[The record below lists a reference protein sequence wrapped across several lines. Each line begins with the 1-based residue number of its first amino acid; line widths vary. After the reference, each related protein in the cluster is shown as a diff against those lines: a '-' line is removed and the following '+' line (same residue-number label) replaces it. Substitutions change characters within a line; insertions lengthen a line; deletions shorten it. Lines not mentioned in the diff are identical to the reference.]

1 MKTYK
6 LYILGWMLLGTLTTR
21 AQNSIDQVLK
31 SIETNN
37 KSLQAN
43 TKMTDAQKL
52 EAQTGK
58 FLANPS
64 VEWEQMWGN
73 RNNPGSEYTLT
84 VKQSLDFPT
93 TYSNKNKLANLK
105 ANTIGFQSAAYR
117 QQLLLNAKQTCIEII
132 YLRKQKS
139 LLDERLANAE
149 TMFALYKKRFESGD
163 ANQLEL
169 NKIQLELL
177 NAQNQSRLNKA
188 ALTAAEE
195 QLRNLNGGN
204 PITFDATDYPTGE
217 ELINFDQL
225 QAAFMEADPN
235 LKSLTGDQEIANR
248 EVKLSRSLTLPKF
261 DVGYKRNAA
270 KDHVASNGFMVG
282 VSIPLFENKNT
293 VKKAKAQAE
302 FATASL
308 EDNRLNL
315 KTNLQQLY
323 QQAEALQISRA
334 DYAKVLEQQRNIELL
349 NKALNAGQL
358 SVIDYFTELTTIYD
372 SHQSY
377 LDVEKEYHS
386 ILAQLYQYK
395 LYA

>member
-117 QQLLLNAKQTCIEII
+117 LQLLLNAKQTCIEII

-195 QLRNLNGGN
+195 QLRNFNGGN

-358 SVIDYFTELTTIYD
+358 SVIDYFTELSTIYD

-395 LYA
+395 L

>member
-195 QLRNLNGGN
+195 QLRNLNGGK
-204 PITFDATDYPTGE
+204 PITFDATDYPAGE

-225 QAAFMEADPN
+225 QAAFMDADPN
-235 LKSLTGDQEIANR
+235 LKSLTGNQEIANR

-270 KDHVASNGFMVG
+270 SDHVASNGFMVG

-358 SVIDYFTELTTIYD
+358 SVIDYFTELSTIYD

-395 LYA
+395 L

>member
-188 ALTAAEE
+188 ALTAADE
-195 QLRNLNGGN
+195 QLRNFNGGN

-349 NKALNAGQL
+349 TKALNAGQL
-358 SVIDYFTELTTIYD
+358 SVIDYFTELSTIYD

-395 LYA
+395 L

>member
-37 KSLQAN
+37 KSLQTN

-204 PITFDATDYPTGE
+204 PITFDATDYPAGE

-270 KDHVASNGFMVG
+270 SDHVASNGFMVG

-358 SVIDYFTELTTIYD
+358 SVIDYFTELSTIYD

-395 LYA
+395 L

>member
-1 MKTYK
+1 MKTHK
-6 LYILGWMLLGTLTTR
+6 LYMLGLMLLGTLTTR

-358 SVIDYFTELTTIYD
+358 SVIDYFTELSTIYD

-395 LYA
+395 L

>member
-6 LYILGWMLLGTLTTR
+6 LYILGLMLLGSLTTR
-21 AQNSIDQVLK
+21 AQSSIDQVLR

-195 QLRNLNGGN
+195 QLRNFNGGN

-270 KDHVASNGFMVG
+270 SDHVASNGFMVG

-358 SVIDYFTELTTIYD
+358 SVIDYFTELSTIYD

-395 LYA
+395 L

>member
-6 LYILGWMLLGTLTTR
+6 LYILGLMLLGSLTTR
-21 AQNSIDQVLK
+21 AQSSIDQVLR

-204 PITFDATDYPTGE
+204 PITFDATDYPAGE

-235 LKSLTGDQEIANR
+235 LKSLTVDQEIANR

-270 KDHVASNGFMVG
+270 SDHVASNGFMVG

-349 NKALNAGQL
+349 NKALTAGQL
-358 SVIDYFTELTTIYD
+358 SVIDYFTELSTIYD

-395 LYA
+395 L

>member
-6 LYILGWMLLGTLTTR
+6 LYILGLMLLGSLTTR
-21 AQNSIDQVLK
+21 AQSSIDQVLR

-195 QLRNLNGGN
+195 QLRNFNGGN
-204 PITFDATDYPTGE
+204 SITFDATDYPTGE

-395 LYA
+395 L

>member
-204 PITFDATDYPTGE
+204 PITFDATDYPAGE

-225 QAAFMEADPN
+225 QVAFMEADPN

-270 KDHVASNGFMVG
+270 SDHVASNGFMVG

-358 SVIDYFTELTTIYD
+358 SVIDYFTELSTIYD

-377 LDVEKEYHS
+377 LDVEKEYHN

-395 LYA
+395 L

>member
-6 LYILGWMLLGTLTTR
+6 LYILGLMLLGTLTTR
-21 AQNSIDQVLK
+21 AQSSIDQVLRN
-31 SIETNN
+31 IETNN

-195 QLRNLNGGN
+195 QLRNFNGGN

-270 KDHVASNGFMVG
+270 SDHVASNGFMVG

-395 LYA
+395 L

>member
-6 LYILGWMLLGTLTTR
+6 LYILGLMLLGTLTTR
-21 AQNSIDQVLK
+21 AQSSIDQVLRN
-31 SIETNN
+31 IETNN

-93 TYSNKNKLANLK
+93 TYTNKNKLANLK
-105 ANTIGFQSAAYR
+105 ANTSGFQSAAYR

-195 QLRNLNGGN
+195 QLRNLNGGK
-204 PITFDATDYPTGE
+204 PITFDATDYPAGE

-225 QAAFMEADPN
+225 QAAFMDADPN
-235 LKSLTGDQEIANR
+235 LKSLTGNQEIANR

-270 KDHVASNGFMVG
+270 SDHVASNGFMVG

-293 VKKAKAQAE
+293 VKKTKAQAE

-358 SVIDYFTELTTIYD
+358 SVIDYFTELSTIYD

-395 LYA
+395 L

>member
-204 PITFDATDYPTGE
+204 PITFDVTDYPAGE
-217 ELINFDQL
+217 ELINFEQL
-225 QAAFMEADPN
+225 QAAFMESDPN

-270 KDHVASNGFMVG
+270 SDHVASNGFMVG

-334 DYAKVLEQQRNIELL
+334 DYAKVLKQQRNIELL

-358 SVIDYFTELTTIYD
+358 SVIDYFTELSTIYD

-395 LYA
+395 L

>member
-6 LYILGWMLLGTLTTR
+6 LYILGLMLLGTLTTR
-21 AQNSIDQVLK
+21 AQSSIDQVLR

-204 PITFDATDYPTGE
+204 PITLDATDYPAGE
-217 ELINFDQL
+217 ELINFEQL
-225 QAAFMEADPN
+225 QAAFMDADPN

-270 KDHVASNGFMVG
+270 SDHVASNGFMVG

-334 DYAKVLEQQRNIELL
+334 DYAKVLEQQGNIELL

-358 SVIDYFTELTTIYD
+358 SVIDYFTELSTIYD

-377 LDVEKEYHS
+377 LDVEKEYPS

-395 LYA
+395 L

>member
-6 LYILGWMLLGTLTTR
+6 LYILGLMLLGTLTTR
-21 AQNSIDQVLK
+21 AQSSIDQVLR

-58 FLANPS
+58 FLVNPS

-204 PITFDATDYPTGE
+204 PITFDATDYPAGE
-217 ELINFDQL
+217 ELINFEQL
-225 QAAFMEADPN
+225 QAAFMDADPN

-270 KDHVASNGFMVG
+270 SDHVASNGFMVG

-323 QQAEALQISRA
+323 QQAEALQISRT

-358 SVIDYFTELTTIYD
+358 SVIDYFTELSTIYD

-377 LDVEKEYHS
+377 LDVEKEYHN

-395 LYA
+395 L

>member
-323 QQAEALQISRA
+323 HQAEALQISRA

-395 LYA
+395 L

>member
-6 LYILGWMLLGTLTTR
+6 LYILGLMLLGSLTTR
-21 AQNSIDQVLK
+21 AQSSIDQVLR

-105 ANTIGFQSAAYR
+105 ANTIVFQSAAYR

-195 QLRNLNGGN
+195 QLRNLNGGK
-204 PITFDATDYPTGE
+204 PITFDATDYPAGE

-225 QAAFMEADPN
+225 QAAFMDADPN
-235 LKSLTGDQEIANR
+235 LKSLTGNQEIANR

-270 KDHVASNGFMVG
+270 SDHVASNGFMVG

-358 SVIDYFTELTTIYD
+358 SVIDYFTELSTIYD

-395 LYA
+395 L

>member
-6 LYILGWMLLGTLTTR
+6 LYILGLMLLGSLTTR
-21 AQNSIDQVLK
+21 AQSSIDQVLR

-195 QLRNLNGGN
+195 QLRNLNGGK
-204 PITFDATDYPTGE
+204 PITFDATDYPAGE

-225 QAAFMEADPN
+225 QAAFMDADPN
-235 LKSLTGDQEIANR
+235 LKSLTGNQEIANR

-261 DVGYKRNAA
+261 DVGYKRKAA
-270 KDHVASNGFMVG
+270 SDHVASNGFMVG

-293 VKKAKAQAE
+293 VKKTKAQAE

-358 SVIDYFTELTTIYD
+358 SVIDYFTELSTIYD

-377 LDVEKEYHS
+377 LDIEKEYHS

-395 LYA
+395 L

>member
-195 QLRNLNGGN
+195 QLRNFNGGN

-217 ELINFDQL
+217 VLIYFDQL

-395 LYA
+395 L

>member
-6 LYILGWMLLGTLTTR
+6 LYILGLMLLGTLTTR
-21 AQNSIDQVLK
+21 AQSSIDQVLRN
-31 SIETNN
+31 IETNN

-149 TMFALYKKRFESGD
+149 TMFALYKKWFESGD

-195 QLRNLNGGN
+195 QLRNLNGGK
-204 PITFDATDYPTGE
+204 PITFDATDYPAGE

-225 QAAFMEADPN
+225 QAAFMDADPN
-235 LKSLTGDQEIANR
+235 LKSLTGNQEIANR

-270 KDHVASNGFMVG
+270 SDHVASNGFMVG

-293 VKKAKAQAE
+293 VKKTKAQAE

-358 SVIDYFTELTTIYD
+358 SVIDYFTELSTIYD

-395 LYA
+395 L

>member
-6 LYILGWMLLGTLTTR
+6 LYILGLMLLGSLTTR
-21 AQNSIDQVLK
+21 AQSSIDQVLR

-64 VEWEQMWGN
+64 VEWEQMWAN

-195 QLRNLNGGN
+195 QLRNLNGGK
-204 PITFDATDYPTGE
+204 PITFDATDYPAGE

-225 QAAFMEADPN
+225 QAAFMDADPN
-235 LKSLTGDQEIANR
+235 LKSLTGNQEIANR

-270 KDHVASNGFMVG
+270 SDHVASNGFMVG

-358 SVIDYFTELTTIYD
+358 SVIDYFTELSTIYD

-395 LYA
+395 L

>member
-195 QLRNLNGGN
+195 QLRNLNGGK
-204 PITFDATDYPTGE
+204 PITFDATDYPAGE

-225 QAAFMEADPN
+225 QAAFMDADPN
-235 LKSLTGDQEIANR
+235 LKSLTGNQEIANR

-302 FATASL
+302 FVTASL

-349 NKALNAGQL
+349 NKVLNAGQL

-395 LYA
+395 L

>member
-6 LYILGWMLLGTLTTR
+6 LYILGLMLLGTLTTR
-21 AQNSIDQVLK
+21 AQSSIDQVLR

-73 RNNPGSEYTLT
+73 RNNLGSEYTLT

-195 QLRNLNGGN
+195 QLRNLNGGK
-204 PITFDATDYPTGE
+204 PITFDATDYPAGE

-225 QAAFMEADPN
+225 QAAFMDADPN
-235 LKSLTGDQEIANR
+235 LKSLTGNQEIANR

-270 KDHVASNGFMVG
+270 SDHVASNGFMVG
-282 VSIPLFENKNT
+282 VSIPLFENKNM

-358 SVIDYFTELTTIYD
+358 SVIDYFTELSTIYD

-395 LYA
+395 L

>member
-6 LYILGWMLLGTLTTR
+6 LYILGLMLLGTLTTR
-21 AQNSIDQVLK
+21 AQSSIDQVLRN
-31 SIETNN
+31 IETNN

-195 QLRNLNGGN
+195 QLRNLNGGK
-204 PITFDATDYPTGE
+204 PITFDATDYPAGE

-225 QAAFMEADPN
+225 QAAFMDADPN
-235 LKSLTGDQEIANR
+235 LKSLTGNQEIANR

-358 SVIDYFTELTTIYD
+358 SVIDYFTELSTIYD

-395 LYA
+395 L

>member
-6 LYILGWMLLGTLTTR
+6 LYILGLMLLGTLTTR
-21 AQNSIDQVLK
+21 AQSSIDQVLR

-195 QLRNLNGGN
+195 QLRNFNGGN

-225 QAAFMEADPN
+225 QAAFMDADPN
-235 LKSLTGDQEIANR
+235 LKSLTGNQEIANR

-270 KDHVASNGFMVG
+270 SDHVASNGFMVG

-293 VKKAKAQAE
+293 VKKTKAQAE

-358 SVIDYFTELTTIYD
+358 SVIDYFTELSTIYD

-395 LYA
+395 L

>member
-195 QLRNLNGGN
+195 QLRNFNGGN
-204 PITFDATDYPTGE
+204 SITFDATDYPTGE

-270 KDHVASNGFMVG
+270 SDHVASNGFMVG

-358 SVIDYFTELTTIYD
+358 SVIDYFTELSTIYD

-395 LYA
+395 L

>member
-117 QQLLLNAKQTCIEII
+117 LQLLLNAKQTCIEII

-195 QLRNLNGGN
+195 QLRNFNGGN

-270 KDHVASNGFMVG
+270 SDHVASNGFMVG

-395 LYA
+395 L

>member
-195 QLRNLNGGN
+195 QLRNLNGGK
-204 PITFDATDYPTGE
+204 PITFDATDYPAGE

-270 KDHVASNGFMVG
+270 KDHVASNGVMVG

-395 LYA
+395 L

>member
-195 QLRNLNGGN
+195 QLRNFNGGN

-270 KDHVASNGFMVG
+270 SDHVASNGFMVG

-395 LYA
+395 L

>member
-105 ANTIGFQSAAYR
+105 SNSIGFQSAAYR

-204 PITFDATDYPTGE
+204 PITFDATDYPAGE
-217 ELINFDQL
+217 ELINFEQL

-302 FATASL
+302 FVTASL

-349 NKALNAGQL
+349 NKVLNAGQL

-386 ILAQLYQYK
+386 ILAQWYQYK
-395 LYA
+395 L

>member
-204 PITFDATDYPTGE
+204 PITFDATDYPAGE

-358 SVIDYFTELTTIYD
+358 SVIDYFTELSTIYD

-395 LYA
+395 L

>member
-31 SIETNN
+31 SIETTN

-195 QLRNLNGGN
+195 QLRNFNGGN

-372 SHQSY
+372 SHQIY

-395 LYA
+395 L

>member
-6 LYILGWMLLGTLTTR
+6 LYILGLMLLGSLTTR
-21 AQNSIDQVLK
+21 AQSSIDQVLR

-195 QLRNLNGGN
+195 QLRNLNGGK
-204 PITFDATDYPTGE
+204 PITFDATDYPAGE

-225 QAAFMEADPN
+225 QAAFMDADPN
-235 LKSLTGDQEIANR
+235 LKSLTGNQEIANR

-270 KDHVASNGFMVG
+270 SDHVASNGFMVG

-293 VKKAKAQAE
+293 VKKTKAQAE

-349 NKALNAGQL
+349 NKALNAEQL
-358 SVIDYFTELTTIYD
+358 SVIDYFTELSTIYD

-395 LYA
+395 L

>member
-6 LYILGWMLLGTLTTR
+6 LYILGLMLLGSLTTR
-21 AQNSIDQVLK
+21 AQSSIDQVLR

-204 PITFDATDYPTGE
+204 PITFDATDYPAGE

-270 KDHVASNGFMVG
+270 SDHVASNGFMVG

-358 SVIDYFTELTTIYD
+358 SVIDYFTELSTIYD

-395 LYA
+395 L

>member
-195 QLRNLNGGN
+195 QLRNFNGGN

-217 ELINFDQL
+217 ELINYDQL

-395 LYA
+395 L

>member
-270 KDHVASNGFMVG
+270 SDHVASNGFMVG

-334 DYAKVLEQQRNIELL
+334 DY
-349 NKALNAGQL
+349 
-358 SVIDYFTELTTIYD
+358 
-372 SHQSY
+372 
-377 LDVEKEYHS
+377 
-386 ILAQLYQYK
+386 
-395 LYA
+395 

>member
-117 QQLLLNAKQTCIEII
+117 LQLLLNAKQTCIEII

-204 PITFDATDYPTGE
+204 PITFDATDYPAGE

-270 KDHVASNGFMVG
+270 SDHVASNGFMVG

-377 LDVEKEYHS
+377 LDMEKEYHS

-395 LYA
+395 L

>member
-195 QLRNLNGGN
+195 QLRNFNGGN
-204 PITFDATDYPTGE
+204 SITFDATDYPTGE

-395 LYA
+395 L

>member
-195 QLRNLNGGN
+195 QLRNFNGGN

-358 SVIDYFTELTTIYD
+358 SVIDYFTELTTIYV

-377 LDVEKEYHS
+377 LDVEKEYQNAV
-386 ILAQLYQYK
+386 AQLLQYQ
-395 LYA
+395 L

>member
-6 LYILGWMLLGTLTTR
+6 LYILGLMLLGSLTTR
-21 AQNSIDQVLK
+21 AQSSIDQVLK

-204 PITFDATDYPTGE
+204 PITFDATDYPAGE

-270 KDHVASNGFMVG
+270 SDHVASNGFMVG

-358 SVIDYFTELTTIYD
+358 SVIDYFTELSTIYD

-395 LYA
+395 L